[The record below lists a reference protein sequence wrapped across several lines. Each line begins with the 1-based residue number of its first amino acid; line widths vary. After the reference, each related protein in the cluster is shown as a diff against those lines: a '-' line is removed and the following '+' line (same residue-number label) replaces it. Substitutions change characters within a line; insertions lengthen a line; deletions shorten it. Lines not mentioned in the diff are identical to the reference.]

1 MALPHYTPL
10 ALRLWHYG
18 FLVLCALVFLF
29 LVAPLVVIIPLSFN
43 AGTYFTFSD
52 AMLRLDPDAFS
63 LRWYAEI
70 FDPPNRPG
78 VQGNEWF
85 VAAWNS
91 FFIAV
96 IASAIATALGTVAAL
111 GLSRPEMPF
120 RRALTAL
127 FLAPMVVPIVITA
140 AGVFLFYSKLD
151 LAYTY
156 TGLIL
161 AHAVLGT
168 PFVVITV
175 TAALTGLDASHVR
188 ASLSMGASPVTT
200 FRRITVPLIA
210 PGVITGALFAFFTS
224 VDEVVVVLFMSAQ
237 DQITIPRLMWG
248 GIRQEITLTIL
259 AVATIMILLS
269 VCLLLTVEWLRRR
282 NERYRGIRPF

>member
-161 AHAVLGT
+161 AHAALGT

-269 VCLLLTVEWLRRR
+269 VCLLLMVEWLRRR
-282 NERYRGIRPF
+282 NERYRGIRPS

>member
-18 FLVLCALVFLF
+18 FLVLCALVFSF

-52 AMLRLDPDAFS
+52 AMLRLDPGAFS

-161 AHAVLGT
+161 AHAALGT

-210 PGVITGALFAFFTS
+210 PGVVTGALFAFFTS

-282 NERYRGIRPF
+282 NERYRGIRPS

>member
-29 LVAPLVVIIPLSFN
+29 LVAPLVVLIPLSFN

-96 IASAIATALGTVAAL
+96 IASAIATALGAVAAL

-282 NERYRGIRPF
+282 NERYRGIRPS